1 MKMRRALPADAAA
14 LAALECRQPR
24 AAGWGE
30 KGFATELAQPCA
42 YIWCAQEQ
50 GEILGFLALRCAAG
64 CAEILNVAVAPH
76 RTRQGIGRALLRQ
89 AFAAL
94 RAQAAEQVSL
104 EVAQDNVPAQALY
117 ARAGLKPLGRRKD
130 FYGSGCDGLVMGMN
144 L

>member
-1 MKMRRALPADAAA
+1 MKVRRALPADAPA
-14 LAALECRQPR
+14 LAALERQQPR
-24 AAGWGE
+24 AAGWG
-30 KGFATELAQPCA
+30 KDGFATELAQPYAC
-42 YIWCAQEQ
+42 IWCAEQQ

-104 EVAQDNVPAQALY
+104 EVAQDNVPAQTLY

-130 FYGSGCDGLVMGMN
+130 FYGPGCDGLVMGMN